1 MPSSMNSLT
10 TLLTE
15 AVLRPV
21 AQLRSCLLH
30 GCPMNSDHSRTERL
44 SLRKSRTV
52 DRLRS
57 ATVPS
62 PPVFFFFF
70 LEQVRSVTGF
80 RERRFRQGLARSSVR
95 GKYLS

>member
-21 AQLRSCLLH
+21 AQLRSCRLH

-44 SLRKSRTV
+44 SLRKSPTA

-57 ATVPS
+57 ATVTS
-62 PPVFFFFF
+62 PPNFFFFF
-70 LEQVRSVTGF
+70 LEQVRSVTGV
-80 RERRFRQGLARSSVR
+80 RERNFRQGLARYRVR
-95 GKYLS
+95 SKNP